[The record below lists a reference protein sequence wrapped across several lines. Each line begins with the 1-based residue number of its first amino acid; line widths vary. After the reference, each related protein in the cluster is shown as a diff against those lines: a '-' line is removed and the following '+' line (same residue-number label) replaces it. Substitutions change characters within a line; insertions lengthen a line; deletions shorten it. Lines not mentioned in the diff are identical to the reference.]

1 MKLKRVVVTGIGALT
16 PIGNNADLYWQN
28 LLKGTSG
35 AAPITRFDA
44 SNFKTK
50 FACEVKDLD
59 LTEHFDRKEGRKLDL
74 FAKYALIVADEAVA
88 DSGIN
93 AEAINKDRVGVIFG
107 SGIGGITTFQ
117 EEVRAYVTG
126 DGTPRFNP
134 FFIPKMIS
142 DIAAGHISMKYGFR
156 GPNFS
161 VVSACATSTNALI
174 DAYNYIRLGKAD
186 AFISGGSEAAIN
198 ESGIGGFNA
207 MHALSTRNDSPETA
221 SRPFDADR
229 DGFVMGEGAGC
240 MVLEEYEHAVARG
253 AKIYAEICGGGMSAD
268 AHHNTAPHPDG
279 LGALNVMRA
288 ALEDDDSLT
297 PESIDY
303 VNVHGTSTPLG
314 DLSELKA
321 IKGVF
326 GDHAYDMNISSTKSM
341 TGHLLGAAGVIE
353 SIATVLAVKNDI
365 VPPTINHFTDDDGID
380 GKLNLTFHKPHERTI
395 NAALSNT
402 FGFGG
407 HNASVIFKKF
417 VG

>member
-16 PIGNNADLYWQN
+16 PIGNNADLYWEN

-44 SNFKTK
+44 SKFKTR

-59 LTEHFDRKEGRKLDL
+59 LSQHFDRKEGRKLDL

-93 AEAINKDRVGVIFG
+93 AEGINKDRVGVIFG
-107 SGIGGITTFQ
+107 SGIGGINTFQ

-142 DIAAGHISMKYGFR
+142 DIAAGHISMKYNFR

-186 AFISGGSEAAIN
+186 AFVSGGSEAAIN

-221 SRPFDADR
+221 SRPFDAER

-240 MVLEEYEHAVARG
+240 IVLEEYEHAMARG

-268 AHHNTAPHPDG
+268 AHHITAPHPDG

-297 PESIDY
+297 PESLDY

-314 DLSELKA
+314 DISELKA

-326 GDHAYDMNISSTKSM
+326 GDHAYKMNISSTKSM

-353 SIATVLAVKNDI
+353 SIATLLAVKHDI
-365 VPPTINHFTDDDGID
+365 IPPTINHFSDDDGID
-380 GKLNLTFHKPHERTI
+380 GKLNLTFHKAQERTV